1 METATPNKLKG
12 LSAPIPALRPA
23 PHAGA
28 LHAYAAGSAPRCV
41 RALRALHSALGLIP
55 IVLVVPL

>member
-28 LHAYAAGSAPRCV
+28 LHAYAAGSALPRAQCCMHNAAAP
-41 RALRALHSALGLIP
+41 RADHA
-55 IVLVVPL
+55 